1 MSAARIRKTG
11 NGDKKGVLGKDQEK
25 IRGSL
30 EKNWEQFYEEFG
42 KNTMLSEFKRYN
54 KIIIYSILFGSQKNY
69 LYLCIVGQKDVQQN
83 I

>member
-1 MSAARIRKTG
+1 MSATRIRETG
-11 NGDKKGVLGKDQEK
+11 NGDKKGVFGK

-54 KIIIYSILFGSQKNY
+54 KIIIYSILFGS
-69 LYLCIVGQKDVQQN
+69 
-83 I
+83 

>member
-1 MSAARIRKTG
+1 MGIRKEF
-11 NGDKKGVLGKDQEK
+11 QEK

-54 KIIIYSILFGSQKNY
+54 KIIIYSILFESQKNY
-69 LYLCIVGQKDVQQN
+69 LYLCIVGQKEVQQN